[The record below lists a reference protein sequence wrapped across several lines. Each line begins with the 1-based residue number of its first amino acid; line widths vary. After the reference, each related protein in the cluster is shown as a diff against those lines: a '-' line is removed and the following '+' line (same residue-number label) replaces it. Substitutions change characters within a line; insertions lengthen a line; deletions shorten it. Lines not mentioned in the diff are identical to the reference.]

1 MQKQLDDIRALKG
14 KIYKKKIAN
23 NSKFYI
29 DCLKNLVDEYSDIY
43 HRSTEKFNK
52 LNTKVISL
60 ENEIHDTTT
69 LIYINQ
75 YNTDR
80 KSLEKKQQMLIKK
93 VHDISDLVTTTVLNT
108 KIGKVENK
116 ILDFSGLV
124 KETR

>member
-1 MQKQLDDIRALKG
+1 MQKWLDDIRALKG

-80 KSLEKKQQMLIKK
+80 KSLEKK
-93 VHDISDLVTTTVLNT
+93 
-108 KIGKVENK
+108 
-116 ILDFSGLV
+116 
-124 KETR
+124 